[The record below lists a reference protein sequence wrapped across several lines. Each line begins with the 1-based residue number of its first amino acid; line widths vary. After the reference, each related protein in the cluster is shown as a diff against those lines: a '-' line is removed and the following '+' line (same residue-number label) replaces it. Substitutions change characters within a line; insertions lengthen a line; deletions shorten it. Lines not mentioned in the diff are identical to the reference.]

1 MSQKKKFR
9 SPLLA
14 SGDDHG
20 VSDLLREV
28 AKRNNSSLT
37 DKERKEVSAMVKRVE
52 EHAERKTP
60 IGKLKKKIKDVT
72 KIAGETSDET
82 SVGSGDDDN
91 ESHKSS
97 NTAGASESVNKW
109 GKDLVQKFS
118 NMQTSIPN
126 PLHKDE
132 AAASSA
138 ASSSASA
145 SSSHTPKLDP
155 KEVFRNFATK
165 LKSKEPTAANKEKA
179 KRLEAMK
186 EAFEKSS
193 REAFERSSQSGR
205 DMLHNFSKNFEN
217 FQNTLSSN
225 MMNSSQQQ
233 HPPEAT
239 IDKTSAEY
247 KLDVKGIALL
257 KEIFPD
263 ESTENLIKM
272 HYGHLQSGQKR

>member
-1 MSQKKKFR
+1 MFR

-37 DKERKEVSAMVKRVE
+37 DEERKEVNAMVKRVE
-52 EHAERKTP
+52 EHKARGTP
-60 IGKLKKKIKDVT
+60 MGKLKKKIKNVT
-72 KIAGETSDET
+72 KVSAETDET
-82 SVGSGDDDN
+82 SGSGNGDNDN
-91 ESHKSS
+91 ESHRSS
-97 NTAGASESVNKW
+97 PTTSTSESVNKW

-118 NMQTSIPN
+118 NMQTTIPN
-126 PLHKDE
+126 PLKDE
-132 AAASSA
+132 AATASSA
-138 ASSSASA
+138 
-145 SSSHTPKLDP
+145 SSHTSKLDP
-155 KEVFRNFATK
+155 KDVFRNFAIK

-186 EAFEKSS
+186 EAFERSS

-205 DMLHNFSKNFEN
+205 DLLQNFSKNFEN
-217 FQNTLSSN
+217 FQNSLSSN
-225 MMNSSQQQ
+225 LSSSQQQ
-233 HPPEAT
+233 QPPTAEL
-239 IDKTSAEY
+239 DKTSAEY

-272 HYGHLQSGQKR
+272 HFGHLQSGKKR